1 MPMLLLVFIGLITF
15 AAAGVAVQDPPRRVP
30 KGHLHEYDPTG
41 EYTYKHQNP
50 RFQ

>member
-1 MPMLLLVFIGLITF
+1 MPVLLLVFVGLITF
-15 AAAGVAVQDPPRRVP
+15 AIAGLVIQDPPRQFP

-50 RFQ
+50 RFN